1 MDDIT
6 LVNLKKFLGLC
17 LNSGL
22 LRKKN
27 MKAYWSRKSVSQS
40 TPFFATVMP
49 YRMFAL
55 FQRVLHVGP
64 IDAPARGQPAFD
76 PWDKVR
82 PVLDSVNSTF
92 NRHYTAPQ
100 FISIDESM
108 VGMKNRVVYLQYM
121 PNKRHSRFGIKKFEL
136 CEALTGYVLH
146 VELYAGKDFPI
157 QSDMGQAYAVVMK
170 LLREANVLNKGY
182 HLFTDTFYTKPVL
195 ANELSAA
202 NTLLTG
208 TVRHNSRGLPVL
220 PGRLDIGESVNYRSG
235 DMLLVAWREKKSQKK
250 PVLVLSTS
258 EGAGMR
264 EVRTGAGRLKLKPKS
279 VVAYNKYMGGV
290 DLSDRKI
297 YHVSAER
304 PSKRFWE
311 KIFFNLVDMALL
323 NSYILYEANTDAG
336 QRLTRHDYI
345 VAVVESLCLGD
356 GEVLGVLAPHLP
368 VAELLPHDLTRLPGK
383 RERECVVCS
392 DRSAGIRKRSSYY
405 CTGCDLGVHRQC
417 YHRMDHLR
425 QRLG

>member
-1 MDDIT
+1 MDNIT
-6 LVNLKKFLGLC
+6 LGNLKKFLGLC
-17 LNSGL
+17 INSGL

-49 YRMFAL
+49 YRT
-55 FQRVLHVGP
+55 
-64 IDAPARGQPAFD
+64 ARGQPAFD
-76 PWDKVR
+76 PWDKGR
-82 PVLDSVNSTF
+82 PVLDSMNSTF
-92 NRHYTAPQ
+92 KKHYMSPQ

-108 VGMKNRVVYLQYM
+108 VGMKNRVAYLQYM

-136 CEALTGYVLH
+136 CDVLTGYVLH
-146 VELYAGKDFPI
+146 VELYAGKDVPI
-157 QSDMGQAYAVVMK
+157 HSDMGQAHAVVMK
-170 LLREANVLNKGY
+170 LLREANGY
-182 HLFTDTFYTKPVL
+182 HLFTDNFYTKLVL

-220 PGRLDIGESVNYRSG
+220 PGRLDIGESMNYRSG
-235 DMLLVAWREKKSQKK
+235 YMLLVAWREKKSQEK

-258 EGAGMR
+258 KGAGMR
-264 EVRTGAGRLKLKPKS
+264 EVRTGAGRLKLKTKS

-304 PSKRFWE
+304 PSKLFWN

-323 NSYILYEANTDAG
+323 NSYILYQANTDAG
-336 QRLTRHDYI
+336 QTLTRHDYI

-356 GEVLGVLAPHLP
+356 GEVLGVPAPHLP
-368 VAELLPHDLTRLPGK
+368 VAGLLPHD
-383 RERECVVCS
+383 CVSVS
-392 DRSAGIRKRSSYY
+392 SVRTVRQVYASAARTTAPAAIWAFIVSA
-405 CTGCDLGVHRQC
+405 TAAWTT
-417 YHRMDHLR
+417 
-425 QRLG
+425 